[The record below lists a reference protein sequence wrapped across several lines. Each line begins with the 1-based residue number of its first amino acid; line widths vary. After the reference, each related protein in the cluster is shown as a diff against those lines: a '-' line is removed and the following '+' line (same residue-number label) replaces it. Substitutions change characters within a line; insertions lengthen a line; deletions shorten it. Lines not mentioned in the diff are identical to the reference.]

1 MQPPW
6 NWPPERKQRWSFI
19 PPQFLGHATQM
30 GIKLGRQGSSIWPW
44 SSCTVTCTWLL
55 YLSKKNLNIKKMIQT
70 QQRPSQ
76 LLSLSACLYLWTS
89 DDFSFV
95 HFQSLESHVPPLQR
109 FDDPSGPGVY
119 NYLVAM
125 TSLVVLFLLFGKPNV
140 FNSFKQH
147 KTKADHDCLVTILMI
162 TVNIILSYVML
173 CMFELCLLHSTASC
187 TSPTTKHFQESNP
200 GLQHSRINK
209 LE

>member
-1 MQPPW
+1 
-6 NWPPERKQRWSFI
+6 
-19 PPQFLGHATQM
+19 
-30 GIKLGRQGSSIWPW
+30 
-44 SSCTVTCTWLL
+44 
-55 YLSKKNLNIKKMIQT
+55 MIQT

-76 LLSLSACLYLWTS
+76 LLSLLYLWTS

-119 NYLVAM
+119 DYLVAM

-162 TVNIILSYVML
+162 TVNIILSNVCLNYV
-173 CMFELCLLHSTASC
+173 CCIAQLLARLRPPSTFKNQTQACSTPES
-187 TSPTTKHFQESNP
+187 TSWSK
-200 GLQHSRINK
+200 
-209 LE
+209 